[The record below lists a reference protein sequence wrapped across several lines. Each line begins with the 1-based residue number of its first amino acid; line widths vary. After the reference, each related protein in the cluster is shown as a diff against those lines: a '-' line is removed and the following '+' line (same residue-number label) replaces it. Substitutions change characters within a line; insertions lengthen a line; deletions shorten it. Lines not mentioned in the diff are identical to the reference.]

1 MQDSRSAPF
10 VSICCERGPLHHE
23 GRRRGQKDAC
33 DKGTTYITKFPRLHL
48 WPCCVGDEFS
58 ASAALLMFHSA
69 LF

>member
-10 VSICCERGPLHHE
+10 VSICYERGPLHLTKE
-23 GRRRGQKDAC
+23 GGEDAC

-48 WPCCVGDEFS
+48 WPCCVGDEFI